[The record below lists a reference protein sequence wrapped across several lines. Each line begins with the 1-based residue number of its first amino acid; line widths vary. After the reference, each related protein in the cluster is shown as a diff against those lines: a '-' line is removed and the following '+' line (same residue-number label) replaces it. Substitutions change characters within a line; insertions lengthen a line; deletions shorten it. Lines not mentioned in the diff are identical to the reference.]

1 MVEVKLGFGLYDR
14 TKAIKIGFY
23 GGDRVEILFISILNL
38 GKLFLNC
45 RKKFRKKNGNDMI
58 ANVA

>member
-14 TKAIKIGFY
+14 IKVIKIGFY
-23 GGDRVEILFISILNL
+23 GGDRAKILFISILNL

-45 RKKFRKKNGNDMI
+45 RKNSGKKM
-58 ANVA
+58 VMT